1 MKKISKFIFYM
12 VLITSFILTGCT
24 FSKHIPVINN
34 NGVFTFDISTDLDL
48 LYTKD
53 IQDQIHNEIEFM
65 KNKESFSLKDPLI
78 LANPYG
84 TNTTGLYIYFKTSK
98 KASISYKVS
107 ADGYDDFQGTLAQT
121 DSREHEGSVI
131 GIIPDTKNKITL
143 YAYDEDG
150 SLIDSYAFEY
160 DAPSLMGSS
169 ENLSLQVNAGTS
181 TEKLS
186 DGLYA
191 MLGNRSE
198 ENNEEVGFILLY
210 DNDGI
215 LRSEIPVKSYRAC
228 NILFKDNL
236 MYFSTS
242 SSQII
247 GMDATGYIQ
256 KFYDLDEYNLHHDYT
271 FGSSND
277 MLVLATKKGESTIED
292 QIIQIDL
299 KSGNV
304 TNMIDLRKLLSKYF
318 DTLNVNEED
327 FDWVHVN
334 SIRMFDTD
342 SIIISSRETS
352 TIIKIDDIYTNPT
365 IAYMI
370 GSSSFW
376 QESGYDNL
384 VLEQIG
390 DFSLNA
396 GQHCVEIEKDES
408 LSEGQ
413 YYLYFFNNNNA
424 VISTRDYDYS
434 QDRLYEDALNEEKNS
449 YYETYLVDESNRT
462 FTLIEQIA
470 VEYSGYVSS
479 AQNYED
485 NKIIDSGQSF
495 TVVELDSNNEVI
507 QTMVGNGSTWWYRVF
522 KYDFK
527 DFWFA
532 G

>member
-1 MKKISKFIFYM
+1 MKRISKFLF
-12 VLITSFILTGCT
+12 ITITVFSFTLTGCT
-24 FSKHIPVINN
+24 FSKHIPLIND
-34 NGVFTFDISTDLDL
+34 NGILFFDMSKDLDV
-48 LYTKD
+48 LYTKSM
-53 IQDQIHNEIEFM
+53 QDQIHNEIEFIQ
-65 KNKESFSLKDPLI
+65 NKESFSLQEPL
-78 LANPYG
+78 LLENPYG
-84 TNTTGLYIYFKTSK
+84 TNTTSLYVYFETDQ
-98 KASISYKVS
+98 KASISYTVS
-107 ADGYDDFQGTLAQT
+107 AKGFSDFQGTLPQV
-121 DSREHEGSVI
+121 DSKEHEGSLI
-131 GIIPDTKNKITL
+131 GIIPDIENIITL
-143 YAYDEDG
+143 YACDEDG

-198 ENNEEVGFILLY
+198 ENNEEVDFILLY

-256 KFYDLDEYNLHHDYT
+256 KFYDLDAFHLHHDYI
-271 FGSSND
+271 FGSDND
-277 MLVLATKKGESTIED
+277 LLVLATKKDEPTIED

-299 KSGNV
+299 QSGDVKNR
-304 TNMIDLRKLLSKYF
+304 IDLRELLANYF
-318 DTLNVNEED
+318 DRLNVDEQD
-327 FDWVHVN
+327 FDWIHIN
-334 SIRMFDTD
+334 SIRMYDEN
-342 SIIISSRETS
+342 SMIISSRETS

-376 QESGYDNL
+376 QESGYDDL
-384 VLEQIG
+384 VLEQTG

-396 GQHCVEIEKDES
+396 GQHCVEIEKDSS
-408 LSEGQ
+408 LQAGQ

-424 VISTRDYDYS
+424 VISTRDYDYT
-434 QDRLYEDALNEEKNS
+434 QDGCYSAALKEEKNS
-449 YYETYLVDESNRT
+449 YYEKYLVDENNRT
-462 FTLIEQIA
+462 FTLIEQIP

-479 AQNYED
+479 VQNYKG
-485 NKIIDSGQSF
+485 NKIIDSGQPF
-495 TVVELDSNNEVI
+495 TTAELDSKNEVI
-507 QTMVGNGSTWWYRVF
+507 QTITGTGSTWWYRVF

-527 DFWFA
+527 GFWFA
-532 G
+532 E